1 MSSHQTELFSPSI
14 YKKNI
19 EEFTENLDKRIDE
32 TLKARVKKPKTISVP
47 IEELKSLI
55 AYVRE
60 ASRIYEV
67 GKCQEVIEQ
76 K

>member
-1 MSSHQTELFSPSI
+1 MSHQTELFSPSL
-14 YKKNI
+14 YKKNV

-47 IEELKSLI
+47 IEELI